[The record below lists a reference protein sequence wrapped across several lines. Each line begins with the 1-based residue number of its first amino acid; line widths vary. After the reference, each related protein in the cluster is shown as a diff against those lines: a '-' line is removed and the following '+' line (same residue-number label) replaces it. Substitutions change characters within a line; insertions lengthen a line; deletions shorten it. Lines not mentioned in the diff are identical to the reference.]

1 MPTQFQVVFDCA
13 DPDRLATF
21 WASALGYKKQDPP
34 EGFAS
39 WQAFV
44 EAQGIPKDQ
53 WNSASA
59 IVDPA
64 GVGARVYF
72 QRVPEGKSVKNR
84 VHLDVNVGGGRK
96 TPLEERRK
104 RIDREAERLVAAG
117 ARRGRAVEQ
126 RGEFWVQM
134 HDPEDNE
141 FDLQ

>member
-1 MPTQFQVVFDCA
+1 MATQFQVVFDCA

-21 WASALGYKKQDPP
+21 WATALGYKKQDPP

-39 WQAFV
+39 WQAYL

-64 GVGARVYF
+64 GAGARIYF

-84 VHLDVNVGGGRK
+84 VHLDLNVGGGRK
-96 TPLEERRK
+96 APIEERRK
-104 RIDREAERLVAAG
+104 RIDAEAERLVATG

-134 HDPEDNE
+134 HDPENNE

>member
-1 MPTQFQVVFDCA
+1 VATQFQVVFDCA

-21 WASALGYKKQDPP
+21 WATALGYKKQDPP

-39 WQAFV
+39 WQAYL
-44 EAQGIPKDQ
+44 EAQGIPRDQ

-59 IVDPA
+59 IVDAA
-64 GVGARVYF
+64 GAGARIYF
-72 QRVPEGKSVKNR
+72 QCVPEGKSVKNR
-84 VHLDVNVGGGRK
+84 LHLDLNVGGGRK
-96 TPLEERRK
+96 APLEERRK
-104 RIDREAERLVAAG
+104 RIDVEAERLVAAG

-134 HDPEDNE
+134 RDPEDNE

>member
-1 MPTQFQVVFDCA
+1 MATQFQVVFDCA

-21 WASALGYKKQDPP
+21 WGTALGYQKQDPP

-39 WQAFV
+39 WEAYL

-59 IVDPA
+59 IVDPT
-64 GVGARVYF
+64 GTGPRVYF

-104 RIDREAERLVAAG
+104 RIDGEAERLVAAG

-134 HDPEDNE
+134 RDPEGNE